1 MPRSWTR
8 KRSTPERVAGLW
20 TINRAA
26 GTGLLSGLASLIL
39 WPIFAAYQEP
49 FRLLYMAAL
58 ALTAFCGFSILAMTA
73 ADLVLRPKRGQRVI
87 PIRAFDIFLG
97 LLLLVPAS
105 VTLGTLLD

>member
-1 MPRSWTR
+1 VP
-8 KRSTPERVAGLW
+8 GFW

-26 GTGLLSGLASLIL
+26 GTGLLSALAALIL

-49 FRLLYMAAL
+49 FRLPYMAAL
-58 ALTAFCGFSILAMTA
+58 SLTAFCGFSILGMTA
-73 ADLVLRPKRGQRVI
+73 ADLILRPKRGQRVI
-87 PIRAFDIFLG
+87 PIRAFDVGLG